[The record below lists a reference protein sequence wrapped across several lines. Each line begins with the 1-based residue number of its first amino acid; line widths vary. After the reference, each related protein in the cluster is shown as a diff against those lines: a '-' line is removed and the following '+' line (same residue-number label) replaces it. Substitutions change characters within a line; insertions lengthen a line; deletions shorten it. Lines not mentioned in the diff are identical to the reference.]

1 MGPLRTFS
9 AVLLGSTALALFSLP
24 AAAQWRSP
32 SWEDLAGTAPSVPPA
47 LAAMPVF
54 RLQEQRPE
62 YGRMIRGGLVGGAV
76 GAGVGLLAPGAR
88 GEIGGAVRNATL
100 GAAAGIPVG
109 VHLANRSRGSLLLSW
124 AVSLGIG
131 AAVFHSAGSG
141 GEAVPLLIAAP
152 VVELVASALVE
163 RATTP

>member
-1 MGPLRTFS
+1 MRPLRTFGT
-9 AVLLGSTALALFSLP
+9 VLLGSTALASVSLP

-32 SWEDLAGTAPSVPPA
+32 SWADLAGTAPSAPPGQA
-47 LAAMPVF
+47 RTLAF
-54 RLQEQRPE
+54 RSREQRPE

-88 GEIGGAVRNATL
+88 GDIGGAVRNATL

-109 VHLANRSRGSLLLSW
+109 VHLANRSRGSLLLSG

-131 AAVFHSAGSG
+131 AAVFQSAGSG

-152 VVELVASALVE
+152 VVELVASTLVE